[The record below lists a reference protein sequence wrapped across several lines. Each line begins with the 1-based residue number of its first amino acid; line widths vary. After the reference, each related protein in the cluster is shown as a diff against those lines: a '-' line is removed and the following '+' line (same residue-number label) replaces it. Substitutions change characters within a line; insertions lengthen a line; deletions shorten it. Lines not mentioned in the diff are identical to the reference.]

1 MKTETLRLFK
11 KIFRP
16 KLYDKEMREKLLGLF
31 DELFDDNDDTNNR
44 IEVSNDYYVDDL
56 LDKINN
62 YGVKSLT
69 KEELYFLNNQ

>member
-1 MKTETLRLFK
+1 
-11 KIFRP
+11 
-16 KLYDKEMREKLLGLF
+16 MREKLLGLF

>member
-1 MKTETLRLFK
+1 MKTETLRIFK